1 MSNLNNKQARN
12 SRSDYYNASRGG
24 ALSNDYDEDFDNRWG
39 LRRAGSWPSDW
50 APRRTCE
57 LCKKQFRTDNEEGFS
72 DFMVDVC
79 ASCLRNLVKDAKNKQ
94 KETEAETVYRRRID
108 EISTQ

>member
-1 MSNLNNKQARN
+1 MSCGSCFLVSWTRAQSCDELLELKVK
-12 SRSDYYNASRGG
+12 SRV
-24 ALSNDYDEDFDNRWG
+24 
-39 LRRAGSWPSDW
+39 RRAGSWPSDW

-72 DFMVDVC
+72 DFMIDVC

-94 KETEAETVYRRRID
+94 KEIETETVYRRRID